1 MYKKYSTDK
10 ITSPILSISNN
21 MRKSKLSEKLLT
33 FLIVNN
39 RVLLLR
45 ILVAFITDTS
55 SVPDVV
61 MADADVTENRL
72 RP

>member
-1 MYKKYSTDK
+1 
-10 ITSPILSISNN
+10 

-33 FLIVNN
+33 FFIVNN

-61 MADADVTENRL
+61 MADADVTENRS

>member
-1 MYKKYSTDK
+1 
-10 ITSPILSISNN
+10 
-21 MRKSKLSEKLLT
+21 MRKSKLSEKLLFSAYIFNCQCQT
-33 FLIVNN
+33 

-45 ILVAFITDTS
+45 IITAFITDTS

-61 MADADVTENRL
+61 LTDADLMENRL